1 MKNFKLY
8 TAVVALA
15 MCSMSASAQS
25 LRSGYFLEGYT
36 FRHEINPAFGLD
48 KNYVSL
54 PALGNLNIGT
64 TGNVGLGS
72 FLFPYGPNGK
82 LTTFMNGSIGAD
94 QFLGNLKDNNRINA
108 NINLTLLSAGFKA
121 WGGYN
126 TLSIGVRSR
135 TNMNLPY
142 ELFEFMKL
150 GQTSAN
156 TVYNINDLGIN
167 SQTYAEIA
175 LGHSRQLT
183 DKLRV
188 GAKMK
193 FLLGGAYADVK
204 VDQLSVAMGEEKW
217 LVQANGEMNAA
228 LKGLIMPTKKESG
241 KEITA
246 ASQEDLLDWDGIDVD
261 GPGLSGFGMAFDF
274 GASYKLMDNLTLSAS
289 LNDLGFIKFSNNIK
303 ARTANKAWE
312 FDGFH
317 DIAVDSEL
325 GDDDPMSLNSQLDKI
340 GDDLEDF
347 ASFHR
352 ESVGGKVGSAL
363 AATLNVGAEYEM
375 PFYRKLSVG
384 FLSTTAV
391 RGKYTWS
398 EGRLSANVAPTKWF
412 EAGVN
417 GAVSSFG
424 SSWGWIVNF
433 HPKGFNFFLG
443 MDQVVGKVSKQFIP
457 INNMNMNVSLGM
469 NVAF

>member
-1 MKNFKLY
+1 MRKISLY
-8 TAVVALA
+8 TAVAALA
-15 MCSMSASAQS
+15 VCGATASAQS

-36 FRHEINPAFGLD
+36 YRHEVNPAFGLE
-48 KNYVSL
+48 KNYIAL

-126 TLSIGVRSR
+126 TFSIGVRSK
-135 TNMNLPY
+135 TGINLPY

-150 GQTSAN
+150 GQTGAQ
-156 TVYNINDLGIN
+156 TTYNINDLGIN
-167 SQTYAEIA
+167 SQNYAEIA
-175 LGHSRQLT
+175 LGHSHQINDR
-183 DKLRV
+183 LRV

-193 FLLGGAYADVK
+193 FLLGGAYADLK
-204 VDQLSVAMGEEKW
+204 VNELTATLGEEVW
-217 LVQANGEMNAA
+217 TVQANGEMNAA
-228 LKGLIMPTKKESG
+228 VKGLIMPTKKESG
-241 KEITA
+241 KETTDP
-246 ASQEDLLDWDGIDVD
+246 SQEDLIDWDGIDVD
-261 GPGLSGFGMAFDF
+261 GPGITGFGMALDL
-274 GASYKLMDNLTLSAS
+274 GASYQLLDNLTLSAS
-289 LNDLGFIKFSNNIK
+289 LNDLGFIKYKNNIK
-303 ARTANKAWE
+303 SRTMNETWE

-317 DIAVDSEL
+317 EIAIDPEL
-325 GDDDPMSLNSQLDKI
+325 GDDDPNSLDSQMDRI
-340 GDDLEDF
+340 TDDLEDF

-352 ESVGGKVGSAL
+352 ESVGGKVNSAL
-363 AATLNVGAEYEM
+363 AATLNLGAEYEM
-375 PFYRKLSVG
+375 PFYRPLSVG
-384 FLSTTAV
+384 FLSTTAI
-391 RGKYTWS
+391 RGEYSWT
-398 EGRLSANVAPTKWF
+398 EARLSANVAPTKWF
-412 EAGVN
+412 EAGIN

-424 SSWGWIVNF
+424 SSWGWIINF
-433 HPKGFNFFLG
+433 HPTGFNFFLG

-469 NVAF
+469 NVVF